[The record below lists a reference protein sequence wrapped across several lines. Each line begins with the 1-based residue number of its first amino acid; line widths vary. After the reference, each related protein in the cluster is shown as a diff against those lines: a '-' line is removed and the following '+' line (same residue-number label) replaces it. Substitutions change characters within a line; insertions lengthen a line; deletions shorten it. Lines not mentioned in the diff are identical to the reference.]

1 MLFLDALTTAILLCL
16 FSSKVVDSDSP
27 SSEGIILGYELEMA
41 DLDPLSSEG
50 IMLDCVLVMADSD
63 VIALK

>member
-1 MLFLDALTTAILLCL
+1 M
-16 FSSKVVDSDSP
+16 VDSDSL

-41 DLDPLSSEG
+41 DLYPLSSEG